1 MFYKNQPCLVTG
13 GSGFVGTH
21 IVKALLDQG
30 ADVRIPVHER
40 KPLIDD
46 PRIET
51 IDADLTRPE
60 DCLSAVRGMRFVFHA
75 AGAVAGAGLEA
86 AGAMSG
92 IATNL
97 TLTSR
102 ILEAAW
108 AEKVERLLLFGS
120 STAYPAAEHPVR
132 ENELWDAPPHPSYLG
147 YGWMRRYIERM
158 GEFVARDS
166 GVGISIVRPTAVYGP
181 HDNFDPKTSHV
192 IAALIRRAVEGE
204 DPFIVW
210 GTGDEVRDILHIS
223 DL

>member
-147 YGWMRRYIERM
+147 YGWM
-158 GEFVARDS
+158 
-166 GVGISIVRPTAVYGP
+166 
-181 HDNFDPKTSHV
+181 
-192 IAALIRRAVEGE
+192 
-204 DPFIVW
+204 
-210 GTGDEVRDILHIS
+210 
-223 DL
+223 